1 MKSLATLLTLIS
13 AFAIAQATEI
23 RNLPEGTMGILTVK
37 NMTEGQLLWMKGRV
51 GEGKYTSVDAQNR
64 HCSITVPIAIGGFTD
79 TRLGVHSV
87 QGLTI
92 AIINQELSD
101 ALMSGQR
108 IHSEDWI
115 IKAAMGAGPID
126 GYIISGL
133 EPTEQF
139 ILNSRRRW
147 ISWLLDDS
155 PRLTCL

>member
-1 MKSLATLLTLIS
+1 MKLLTTLLALIS
-13 AFAIAQATEI
+13 VFVIAQSTEI
-23 RNLPEGTMGILTVK
+23 ESLPEGTMGILTVK

-51 GEGKYTSVDAQNR
+51 GEGKYTSVDVQNR

-92 AIINQELSD
+92 AITNQKLSD
-101 ALMSGQR
+101 SLMSGQR
-108 IHSEDWI
+108 IHSEDWVFR
-115 IKAAMGAGPID
+115 AAMETEPAD
-126 GYIISGL
+126 GYIISGI

-139 ILNSRRRW
+139 ILHSRKRW
-147 ISWLLDDS
+147 ISWLLDDT

>member
-1 MKSLATLLTLIS
+1 MKSLTTLLALLSI
-13 AFAIAQATEI
+13 FAIAQATELES
-23 RNLPEGTMGILTVK
+23 LPEGTMGILTVE
-37 NMTEGQLLWMKGRV
+37 NMTEGQLFWMKGRV

-64 HCSITVPIAIGGFTD
+64 HCSMTVPIAIGGFAD

-92 AIINQELSD
+92 AITNQELSD

-108 IHSEDWI
+108 IHSEDWVI
-115 IKAAMGAGPID
+115 RAAMEAEPAD
-126 GYIISGL
+126 GYIISGI
-133 EPTEQF
+133 ETTEQF

-147 ISWLLDDS
+147 ISWLLDDT